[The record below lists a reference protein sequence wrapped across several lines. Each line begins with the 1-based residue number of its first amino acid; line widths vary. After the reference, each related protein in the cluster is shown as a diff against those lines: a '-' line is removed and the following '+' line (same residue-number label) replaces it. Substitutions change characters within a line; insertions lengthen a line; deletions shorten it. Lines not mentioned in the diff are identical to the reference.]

1 MPSWSDVLR
10 EIQSGYSVDITRRKY
25 LQSLQ
30 EYRNRN
36 VICYYSGWLQKPQS
50 NPYNMMIN
58 DSDIHAFMS
67 VLKGLDKSKGLDLIL
82 HTLGGGIEATEK
94 IVQYL
99 RDFFGKD
106 IEVFVPQL
114 AQSAG
119 TMIACSSKLIHMGKH
134 SSLGAI
140 DPQIGGLPAYSIR
153 KSFQTAI
160 EDIKKQPQH
169 SNIWPILFQKYD
181 PTLIVHA
188 DKAIQF
194 TNKLVKDWIKTGM
207 LFESEDSDED
217 KEKEAEN
224 IVKELGE
231 KMSEDSFHNRHIGI
245 KKCREKGLYVKEL
258 ESDNKLQDLVLS
270 IHHACILTFS
280 NTPAI
285 KIVENHTGIAH
296 ILT

>member
-1 MPSWSDVLR
+1 MPSWSEILQ

-25 LQSLQ
+25 LKSLQ
-30 EYRNRN
+30 EYRRRN
-36 VICYYSGWLQKPQS
+36 IIFYYSGWLQKPQS
-50 NPYNMMIN
+50 NPYNILIN
-58 DSDIHAFMS
+58 DSDVHAFMS
-67 VLKGLDKSKGLDLIL
+67 VLKGMDRKKGLDLIL
-82 HTLGGGIEATEK
+82 HTPGGGIEATEK

-99 RDFFGKD
+99 RDVFGRD

-160 EDIKKQPQH
+160 EDIKKRPQH
-169 SNIWPILFQKYD
+169 SNIWSILFQKYD

-188 DKAIQF
+188 DKAVQF
-194 TNKLVKDWIKTGM
+194 TIKLVEDWIKTGM
-207 LFESEDSDED
+207 LFEDEGTD
-217 KEKEAEN
+217 KEKEEKAKN

-231 KMSEDSFHNRHIGI
+231 KMNKESFHNRHIGI
-245 KKCREKGLYVKEL
+245 KKCREKGLHIKEL
-258 ESDNKLQDLVLS
+258 EADNRLQDLVLS
-270 IHHACILTFS
+270 IHHAFILTFS

-285 KIVENHTGIAH
+285 KIVENHKGIAH
-296 ILT
+296 ILN

>member
-1 MPSWSDVLR
+1 MPSWGEILQ

-25 LQSLQ
+25 LKLLQ
-30 EYRNRN
+30 EYRKRN
-36 VICYYSGWLQKPQS
+36 IICYYSGWLQKPNA
-50 NPYNMMIN
+50 NPYNISIN

-67 VLKGLDKSKGLDLIL
+67 VLRGLDRSKGLDLIL
-82 HTLGGGIEATEK
+82 HTPGGGIEATEK

-99 RDFFGKD
+99 RDVFGRN

-119 TMIACSSKLIHMGKH
+119 TMIACSSKMIHMGKH

-160 EDIKKQPQH
+160 EDIKKRPQH
-169 SNIWPILFQKYD
+169 GNIWPILFQKYD

-194 TNKLVKDWIKTGM
+194 TNTLVEDWIKTGM
-207 LFESEDSDED
+207 LFEDKDSDKV
-217 KEKEAEN
+217 KEEKAKS

-231 KMSEDSFHNRHIGI
+231 TMNQESFHNRHIGI
-245 KKCREKGLYVKEL
+245 KKCREKGLHVKKL
-258 ESDNKLQDLVLS
+258 EEDNELQDLVLS
-270 IHHACILTFS
+270 IHHAFMLTFS

-285 KIVENHTGIAH
+285 KIVENHQGTAH

>member
-1 MPSWSDVLR
+1 MPSWGEILQ

-25 LQSLQ
+25 LKSLQ
-30 EYRNRN
+30 EYRKRN
-36 VICYYSGWLQKPQS
+36 IICYYSGWLQKPQS
-50 NPYNMMIN
+50 NQYNMLIN
-58 DSDIHAFMS
+58 DSDVHAFMS

-82 HTLGGGIEATEK
+82 HTPGGGIEATEK

-99 RDFFGKD
+99 RDVFRKD

-119 TMIACSSKLIHMGKH
+119 TMIACSSKLIYMGKH

-160 EDIKKQPQH
+160 EDIKKRPQH

-194 TNKLVKDWIKTGM
+194 TNKLVKDWIETGM
-207 LFESEDSDED
+207 LYEDND
-217 KEKEAEN
+217 KKKAEN

-245 KKCREKGLYVKEL
+245 KKCREKGLHVKEL

-285 KIVENHTGIAH
+285 KIVENHTGIGH

>member
-1 MPSWSDVLR
+1 MPSWGEILQ

-25 LQSLQ
+25 LKALQ
-30 EYRNRN
+30 EYRKRN
-36 VICYYSGWLQKPQS
+36 IICYYSGWLQKPQS
-50 NPYNMMIN
+50 NHNMLIN

-82 HTLGGGIEATEK
+82 HTPGGGIEATEK

-99 RDFFGKD
+99 RDVFGKD

-194 TNKLVKDWIKTGM
+194 TNELVKSWIETGM
-207 LFESEDSDED
+207 LFEDKDSDE
-217 KEKEAEN
+217 EKAKKAEE

-231 KMSEDSFHNRHIGI
+231 KMNKDSFHNRHIGI
-245 KKCREKGLYVKEL
+245 KKCREKGLRVKEL

-270 IHHACILTFS
+270 IHHACVLTFS
-280 NTPAI
+280 NTQAI
-285 KIVENHTGIAH
+285 KIVETHTGIAH

>member
-25 LQSLQ
+25 LKALQ
-30 EYRNRN
+30 EYRKRN
-36 VICYYSGWLQKPQS
+36 IICYYSAWLQKPQS
-50 NPYNMMIN
+50 NSYNMLIN

-67 VLKGLDKSKGLDLIL
+67 VLKELDKSKGLDLIL
-82 HTLGGGIEATEK
+82 HTPGGGIEATEK

-99 RDFFGKD
+99 RDFFGKN

-194 TNKLVKDWIKTGM
+194 TNELVKDWIATGM
-207 LFESEDSDED
+207 LFEDE
-217 KEKEAEN
+217 EKVQKAEK

-231 KMSEDSFHNRHIGI
+231 KMNEDSFHNRHIGI
-245 KKCREKGLYVKEL
+245 KKCKEKGLRVKEL
-258 ESDNKLQDLVLS
+258 ESDNNLQDLVLS

-280 NTPAI
+280 NTQAI